1 LLASIDAHRRFGM
14 VARVTTSQ
22 RSPAD
27 EAKQF
32 IEDYAIPSLR
42 EVPGFLGAYFL
53 ADREQEIGI
62 SITLWEDAAAA
73 RASNTASA
81 ERRSLAARMT
91 GATFESVDTYEVIA
105 QAPPVPAQQG

>member
-1 LLASIDAHRRFGM
+1 M

-42 EVPGFLGAYFL
+42 ELDGFRGAFFL
-53 ADREQEIGI
+53 ADREKDVGI
-62 SITLWEDAAAA
+62 SITLWEDEAAA
-73 RASNTASA
+73 RASDIAST
-81 ERRSLAARMT
+81 ERRSMAARMT
-91 GATFESVDTYEVIA
+91 GAIFETVDTYEVIA
-105 QAPPVPAQQG
+105 QTAQVK